1 MTMYFVN
8 SENKGA
14 SFIVS
19 SPGWYRIYNLAQMYG
34 WSPLGTQFEEDDWD
48 EENYFLNFGQS
59 VTAED
64 ALRLGNAI
72 LAAIPDL
79 KEVVPEEDAEAQ
91 SLSAWEFDM
100 IARAAYAKLTAMKDP
115 AWFFLD
121 TTWATK
127 LVELAAFCQRGAF
140 KIY

>member
-1 MTMYFVN
+1 MTMFFVN

-19 SPGWYRIYNLAQMYG
+19 NLGWYRIYNLAQMYG
-34 WSPLGTQFEEDDWD
+34 WSPMGTQFDEEDWD
-48 EENYFLNFGQS
+48 TRIYLENFGQS

-64 ALRLGNAI
+64 ASGLGNAI
-72 LAAIPDL
+72 QAAIPDL
-79 KEVVPEEDAEAQ
+79 KEGQPEEDAEAQ
-91 SLSAWEFDM
+91 SLSAWEFEF
-100 IARAAYAKLTAMKDP
+100 IARAAYAKITGIKDP

-121 TTWATK
+121 TTWSTK
-127 LVELAAFCQRGAF
+127 LVELAAFCQRGSF

>member
-8 SENKGA
+8 AENKGA
-14 SFIVS
+14 SFIINNL
-19 SPGWYRIYNLAQMYG
+19 GWYSIYNLAQMYG

-48 EENYFLNFGQS
+48 ERDFFLNFGQS

-64 ALRLGNAI
+64 ASGLGNAI

-79 KEVVPEEDAEAQ
+79 KEEVSEEDAEAQ

-100 IARAAYAKLTAMKDP
+100 IARAAYAKLTTMKDP

-140 KIY
+140 KIF